1 MSDLLELGLGDEVN
15 EEVDGDE
22 LHDELEEL
30 LLLDELRDDDLDV
43 TTTFLEVPR
52 SGDCLSLFI
61 GDTER

>member
-1 MSDLLELGLGDEVN
+1 LSDLSELELD
-15 EEVDGDE
+15 DE
-22 LHDELEEL
+22 LDEELDDDELDDELEEL